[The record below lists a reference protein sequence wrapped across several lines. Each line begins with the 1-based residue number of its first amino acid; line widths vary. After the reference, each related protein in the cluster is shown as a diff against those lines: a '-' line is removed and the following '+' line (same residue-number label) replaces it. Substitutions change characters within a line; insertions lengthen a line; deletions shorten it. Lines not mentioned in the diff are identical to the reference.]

1 MHGVVRIA
9 SGPLMHH
16 VNLVEDKTLNELHD
30 SPDRRVELWVY
41 KRERWRVTLEV
52 DNRVARHLEVS

>member
-1 MHGVVRIA
+1 
-9 SGPLMHH
+9 MHH